1 MLILHGLHLARE
13 RFNQAREINLNN
25 WISKSS
31 KRNTTLV
38 IVMKLFYFQQ
48 LSKNRL
54 SHHLSVGFLLRLT
67 PRWAWMAISQI
78 WVMKAMLEMG
88 MFQLTQQDQEPMV
101 LKALATQCFQLSVM
115 DGMWFVIQ
123 MRNSCR
129 MSLFRYA

>member
-1 MLILHGLHLARE
+1 MACIWHGRD
-13 RFNQAREINLNN
+13 FNQAREINLNN

-78 WVMKAMLEMG
+78 MG
-88 MFQLTQQDQEPMV
+88 YEGNAGDGLCFQLTQQDQEPMA
-101 LKALATQCFQLSVM
+101 LKALATQCFQQFVM
-115 DGMWFVIQ
+115 AGMLYATLMQ
-123 MRNSCR
+123 SLCR
-129 MSLFRYA
+129 MSLFRCA